1 MKETIITG
9 MDYAD
14 RLSRY
19 KAEKEILLQSA
30 ADRPASEVDALIEEL
45 IKKWR
50 V

>member
-1 MKETIITG
+1 MKETSIPG

-14 RLSRY
+14 RLRHY
-19 KAEKEILLQSA
+19 AAEKEILLQSV
-30 ADRPASEVDALIEEL
+30 ADLPAPEVAALIEEL